1 MVVVSRLEVFF
12 VLTHTNARVTAYS
25 SEENGKKSKVDGR
38 HLAAGFL
45 SLNAL
50 A

>member
-12 VLTHTNARVTAYS
+12 VLTHTNARVVAVS
-25 SEENGKKSKVDGR
+25 SNENGKKGQMGKRQV
-38 HLAAGFL
+38 AIGFL